1 VLLRKAKKIKE
12 ERGGEERS
20 EEERLHRNGAGW
32 SSGTTTAGMI
42 DQNKKVK

>member
-1 VLLRKAKKIKE
+1 MRKRKRR
-12 ERGGEERS
+12 RGEGR
-20 EEERLHRNGAGW
+20 RGVRRNALHRNGAGW